1 MARSRTTARLTLV
14 PPAEEARAAEA
25 VAAPVPAPEPAKE
38 SPAQRIKRLQAEA
51 QSLAREHVGVLQ
63 ALLKELAVVAEEIAD
78 GGDAYP
84 VGAREIARRLAE
96 DVPRTGQTLQAVL
109 NKAF

>member
-14 PPAEEARAAEA
+14 PPAEEARAQAAPEA
-25 VAAPVPAPEPAKE
+25 VDAPEPKAE

-51 QSLAREHVGVLQ
+51 QSLAREHVGLLQ
-63 ALLKELAVVAEEIAD
+63 NLLKELAVVAEEIAD

>member
-14 PPAEEARAAEA
+14 PPAEEARTAAPEA
-25 VAAPVPAPEPAKE
+25 VVAAPEPKAE

-63 ALLKELAVVAEEIAD
+63 SLLKELAVVAEEIAD